1 MLVTGEPCQPPA
13 HLSPSSIGTW
23 QQCPLKFRYSRIE
36 KIPEPSTE
44 AQLMGTFVHEVLE
57 NFYEM
62 PSEER
67 TQINAR
73 STTARLWNEKW
84 AEEVEVLNLS
94 PEGLHRFRWQSW
106 WCIEALWE
114 LEDPQ
119 VLQPAAVE
127 QRLTMQVDEAKVLG
141 IVDRYNHDDQ
151 GRIVVSDYKTG
162 KKPRQ
167 RYEAEKRFQLLVY
180 TDMLQQH
187 LDAEVAVAELLYLKE
202 KVKWAIEPT
211 KAELTRMRTTVVRVW
226 NELQQACS
234 TGTFEAKRGI
244 LCDWCSYKTF
254 CPAWQHSYA
263 S

>member
-1 MLVTGEPCQPPA
+1 MLVAGEPCQAPV

-23 QQCPLKFRYSRIE
+23 QQCPLKYRYSRID

-44 AQLMGTFVHEVLE
+44 AQLMGSFVHEVLE
-57 NFYEM
+57 HFYER
-62 PSEER
+62 PAEER
-67 TQINAR
+67 TQV
-73 STTARLWNEKW
+73 TARALAAERWDAGWSEKVD
-84 AEEVEVLNLS
+84 ELHLS

-114 LEDPQ
+114 LEDP
-119 VLQPAAVE
+119 VSTNLAAVE
-127 QRLTMQVDEAKVLG
+127 QKLTMQVDEATVLG
-141 IVDRYNHDDQ
+141 IVDRYNLDEQ

-162 KKPRQ
+162 KKPRA
-167 RYEAEKRFQLLVY
+167 RYEGEKRFQLLVY

-202 KVKWAIEPT
+202 KVRWAIEPT
-211 KAELTRMRTTVVRVW
+211 KSELTRMRTTVVKVW
-226 NELQQACS
+226 NELQQACA

-244 LCDWCSYKTF
+244 LCDWCSYKAF